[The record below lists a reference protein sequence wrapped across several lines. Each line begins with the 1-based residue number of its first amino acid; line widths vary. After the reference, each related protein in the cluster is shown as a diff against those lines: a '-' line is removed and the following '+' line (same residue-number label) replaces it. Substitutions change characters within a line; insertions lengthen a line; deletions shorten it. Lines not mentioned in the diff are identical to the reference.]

1 MNTRSRR
8 RCWVL
13 PVFLALLAVWSL
25 AVVVSFAAFGG
36 PTGPVAW
43 LQIGAV
49 FVALVLLVSGE
60 LMSRR
65 KGN

>member
-1 MNTRSRR
+1 M
-8 RCWVL
+8 
-13 PVFLALLAVWSL
+13 
-25 AVVVSFAAFGG
+25 VSFAAFGG

-60 LMSRR
+60 LMARR